1 MAKVCFYHPERRCFW
16 SCCSFVDEFG
26 NVQVHD
32 CVRSELGN
40 VCRDCEYSLGD

>member
-32 CVRSELGN
+32 CVRSGFHRRKG
-40 VCRDCEYSLGD
+40 VGR